1 MPPIDTSLD
10 ARLRA
15 ALAASPAVVPVVT
28 GWCGSGRTAALLRL
42 RDELGEGRC
51 QYVDVERVATTPE
64 RFFLSLVSHSP
75 FTLHRDAEVGGML
88 GSPRGAFDAALV
100 FLGAA
105 HTHEGEPA
113 TFLLDE
119 ALELRTFES
128 FPGLRS
134 ALADLVAA
142 IDGSPNRFVLTSRF
156 AVRARRFAAGGASRL
171 AVTEAPLLGV
181 HEVAGALAHGGAGTD
196 ASTAAAVHALTAGH
210 PGHVRALAAAMAAMG
225 GGGDPLSALAQ
236 LLAPGG
242 LLSGACRFCYE
253 LRLHRARGYG
263 ALKAILD
270 VLAQEEPLTLSAV
283 AQRMARTP
291 GSTKDYLSWLEDVDL
306 VQAAR
311 KRYRITD
318 PLLRLWIRLYGRPCP
333 PTDDDLAREIHRY
346 ASERLPLAP
355 APEAAEV
362 PPAPPLEPT
371 PVSVPERDRP
381 AADRSWGIIEID

>member
-1 MPPIDTSLD
+1 MLPIETSLD
-10 ARLRA
+10 ARLRT
-15 ALAASPAVVPVVT
+15 ALAASPAAAPVVT

-42 RDELGEGRC
+42 REALGAARC
-51 QYVDVERVATTPE
+51 QYVDVERIATTPE
-64 RFFLSLVSHSP
+64 RFFRSLVSHSP
-75 FTLHRDAEVGGML
+75 FKLHRDADLGGML

-105 HTHEGEPA
+105 HTREGEPA

-134 ALADLVAA
+134 VMADLVAA
-142 IDGSPNRFVLTSRF
+142 IEGSPNRFVLTSRF
-156 AVRARRFAAGGASRL
+156 AVRARRFAAGAAPRL
-171 AVTEAPLLGV
+171 AVADAPSLSV
-181 HEVAGALAHGGAGTD
+181 HEVAGALADD
-196 ASTAAAVHALTAGH
+196 AAAPDVSTAAAVHALTGGH
-210 PGHVRALAAAMAAMG
+210 LGHVRALAAAMAAMG
-225 GGGDPLSALAQ
+225 GGDPLSALAQ
-236 LLAPGG
+236 LLAPGAP
-242 LLSGACRFCYE
+242 LSGACRFCYE

-283 AQRMARTP
+283 AQRLARTP
-291 GSTKDYLSWLEDVDL
+291 GSTKDYLTWLEDVDL

-318 PLLRLWIRLYGRPCP
+318 PLLKLWIRLYGRPCP

-346 ASERLPLAP
+346 ASERLPLAQAIEAP
-355 APEAAEV
+355 AGSPTAPEPE
-362 PPAPPLEPT
+362 
-371 PVSVPERDRP
+371 PVSVPRRDRP
-381 AADRSWGIIEID
+381 AVDRSWGIIEID